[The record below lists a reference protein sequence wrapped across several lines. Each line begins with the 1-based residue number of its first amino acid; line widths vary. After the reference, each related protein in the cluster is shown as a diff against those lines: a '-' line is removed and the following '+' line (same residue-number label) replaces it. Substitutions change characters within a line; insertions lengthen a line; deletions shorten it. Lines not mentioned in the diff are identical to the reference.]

1 MPEQVSFNINEL
13 TQGTVDGTGVFDVL
27 MQAVKA
33 HLKGEFEAG
42 RIRGTDYANAYTM
55 SVGQVLAQASQYATQ
70 RAKLEAE
77 LKLLDAQTLQ
87 VKQETQTSAAQE
99 DLIAAQ
105 TSHTTKQELQTVQE
119 TKNLATQELQT
130 KAQTKGIESQTAITD
145 YQLAN
150 ILPKEVDNLIST
162 GLNIEAQTANTEQ
175 QTENLLTQKIQS
187 EAQHLLEMQAIEVN
201 IGKVTADTVL
211 TTKQCLLVES
221 QSQNQ
226 IAQTA
231 NIDAQTRQAEYVTS
245 FEIPSRVAAN
255 EAQTAMTL
263 AQELQTA
270 QETLNISA
278 QRDQILAQTL
288 DVKSGTKLKDIEYDV
303 QLFNKEFKLP
313 KELEIMT
320 AEVDLKESQLALSNK
335 ELIVKQSQVDLA
347 DKEIQVKQNQIE
359 LGTKEL
365 TLKEA
370 QIGITEKELLIKG
383 EQLLIT
389 KYELTNKLPADVALT
404 KSQSDLYTQ
413 KTVTELAQTD
423 PAAILPDSVIDIN
436 NGLIKEQG
444 KSFLRS
450 AEQNTAKLMIDT
462 WNVRHTAD
470 PDGNLE
476 TAPGLNL
483 KDADVGKAVKKVLE
497 GINVS
502 LG

>member
-1 MPEQVSFNINEL
+1 MTASPTIVIPDSSISINYKIDEL
-13 TQGTVDGTGVFDVL
+13 TDGKVDGKGVFDVML
-27 MQAVKA
+27 RSVRS
-33 HLKGEFEAG
+33 HIREEFDAG
-42 RIRGTDYANAYTM
+42 RIRGTDYANVFSLAVT
-55 SVGQVLAQASQYATQ
+55 QVMDQATNYALAK
-70 RAKLEAE
+70 AKLGLELQLLEAE
-77 LKLLDAQTLQ
+77 L
-87 VKQETQTSAAQE
+87 
-99 DLIAAQ
+99 
-105 TSHTTKQELQTVQE
+105 
-119 TKNLATQELQT
+119 
-130 KAQTKGIESQTAITD
+130 
-145 YQLAN
+145 
-150 ILPKEVDNLIST
+150 
-162 GLNIEAQTANTEQ
+162 
-175 QTENLLTQKIQS
+175 
-187 EAQHLLEMQAIEVN
+187 
-201 IGKVTADTVL
+201 GKVAADTVL
-211 TTKQCLLVES
+211 VTKQCLLVET
-221 QSQNQ
+221 QSLNQ
-226 IAQTA
+226 TAQTA
-231 NIDAQTRQAEYVTS
+231 NTDAQTRQTEYVTS

-270 QETLNISA
+270 QQTLNITA

-288 DVKSGTKLKDIEYDV
+288 DVKAGTKLKSIEHDL
-303 QLFNKEFKLP
+303 QLFNKDFKLP

-320 AEVDLKESQLALSNK
+320 AEVSLKESQLALSNK
-335 ELIVKQSQVDLA
+335 ELIVKQSQIDLA

-365 TLKEA
+365 AIKEA
-370 QIGITEKELLIKG
+370 QVGISEKELLIKG

-389 KYELTNKLPADVALT
+389 KYELSTKLPADVSLT
-404 KSQSDLYTQ
+404 KSQAELYTQ
-413 KTVTELAQTD
+413 KTTTEKAQTD
-423 PAAILPDSVIDIN
+423 PIAIKPNSVIDIN

-502 LG
+502 I